1 MNYTVIVPF
10 YNEEKNISSFN
21 KELINNLKKIDN
33 GKRDLEIIY
42 IDDGSSDKTFSEL
55 KKLKTNT
62 FDTLIIKH
70 RTNLSQ
76 SAAINTGIN
85 QSKYENI
92 VIMDGDLQNDP
103 DDLGKMITEF
113 EKGTD
118 MLIGWRKH
126 RKDNFFSRT
135 LPSSIANFIVRLF
148 SKSKI
153 HDHGCAFK
161 IVRKNIIDDLTNWG
175 DFHRLLAARVA
186 NNGYQV
192 NEIEVKHNSRIHGQ
206 SNYGFSRILKVI
218 IDLLYLKFFK
228 NYKTQS
234 IYFFGLFSFFSFLL
248 SAFIFIYMLILKYFY
263 ATSFIQT
270 PLPILVIFLIM
281 IGLIFLFI
289 GILAQL
295 IINQNSKNINK
306 ESNIKEK
313 IYFKKIKKNS
323 IISEK

>member
-10 YNEEKNISSFN
+10 YNEAKNIQSFN
-21 KELINNLKKIDN
+21 NELIINLKKIDN
-33 GKRDLEIIY
+33 GKRNLEIVY
-42 IDDGSSDKTFSEL
+42 VDDGSSDETFNEL
-55 KKLKTNT
+55 KKLSTNT
-62 FDTLIIKH
+62 VETLIIKH

-76 SAAINTGIN
+76 SAAINTGIG

-103 DDLGKMITEF
+103 NDLAKMVSEF

-118 MLIGWRKH
+118 MLIGWRKY

-135 LPSSIANFIVRLF
+135 LPSNIANFIVRLF

-161 IVRKNIIDDLTNWG
+161 ILKKYVIDDFTNWG

-186 NNGYQV
+186 NNGYRV
-192 NEIEVKHNSRIHGQ
+192 DEIEVKHNRRIHGNT
-206 SNYGFSRILKVI
+206 NYGFSRTLKVF
-218 IDLLYLKFFK
+218 IDLLYLRFFRK
-228 NYKTQS
+228 YKTQS

-248 SAFIFIYMLILKYFY
+248 SILFFIYMLILKYIY
-263 ATSFIQT
+263 GTSFIQT
-270 PLPILVIFLIM
+270 PLPLLVIFLIM
-281 IGLIFLFI
+281 VGLIFLFF

-295 IINQNSKNINK
+295 IINQDSKNTNK
-306 ESNIKEK
+306 ESNIVEK
-313 IYFKKIKKNS
+313 IYFKKN
-323 IISEK
+323 

>member
-10 YNEEKNISSFN
+10 YNEAKNISSFN
-21 KELINNLKKIDN
+21 NELINNLKKIDN
-33 GKRDLEIIY
+33 GKRNLEIVY
-42 IDDGSSDKTFSEL
+42 VDDGSSDETFNEL
-55 KKLKTNT
+55 KKLSTNT
-62 FDTLIIKH
+62 VETLIIKH

-76 SAAINTGIN
+76 SAAINTGIG

-103 DDLGKMITEF
+103 NDLAKMVSEF

-126 RKDNFFSRT
+126 RKDNFFSRI
-135 LPSSIANFIVRLF
+135 LPSTIANFIVRLF
-148 SKSKI
+148 SRSKI

-161 IVRKNIIDDLTNWG
+161 ILKKEIIDDFTNWG
-175 DFHRLLAARVA
+175 DFHRLLAARIA

-192 NEIEVKHNSRIHGQ
+192 NEIEVKHNSRIHGR
-206 SNYGFSRILKVI
+206 SNYGFGRILKVI

-248 SAFIFIYMLILKYFY
+248 SILSFIYMLILKYFY

-270 PLPILVIFLIM
+270 PLPLLVIFLIM

-295 IINQNSKNINK
+295 IINQDSKNINK

-313 IYFKKIKKNS
+313 IYFKKN
-323 IISEK
+323 

>member
-10 YNEEKNISSFN
+10 YNEAKNIPSFN
-21 KELINNLKKIDN
+21 NELINNLKKIDN
-33 GKRDLEIIY
+33 GKRNLEIVY
-42 IDDGSSDKTFSEL
+42 VDDGSSDETFNEL
-55 KKLKTNT
+55 KKLSTNT
-62 FDTLIIKH
+62 VETLIIKH

-76 SAAINTGIN
+76 SAAINTGIG

-103 DDLGKMITEF
+103 NDLAKMVSEF

-126 RKDNFFSRT
+126 RKDNFFLRT
-135 LPSSIANFIVRLF
+135 LPSTIANFIVRLF
-148 SKSKI
+148 SRSKI

-161 IVRKNIIDDLTNWG
+161 ILKKEIIDDFTNWG
-175 DFHRLLAARVA
+175 DFHRLLAARLA

-192 NEIEVKHNSRIHGQ
+192 NEIEVKHNSRIHGR
-206 SNYGFSRILKVI
+206 SNYGFGRILKVI

-248 SAFIFIYMLILKYFY
+248 SILSFIYMLILKYFY

-270 PLPILVIFLIM
+270 PLPLLVIFLIM

-295 IINQNSKNINK
+295 IINQDSKNINK

-313 IYFKKIKKNS
+313 IYFKKN
-323 IISEK
+323 

>member
-10 YNEEKNISSFN
+10 YNEAKNIPSFN
-21 KELINNLKKIDN
+21 NELINNLKKIDN
-33 GKRDLEIIY
+33 GKRNLEIVY
-42 IDDGSSDKTFSEL
+42 VDDGSSDETFNEL
-55 KKLKTNT
+55 KKLSTNSVE
-62 FDTLIIKH
+62 TLIIKH

-76 SAAINTGIN
+76 SAAINTGIG

-103 DDLGKMITEF
+103 NDLAKMVSEF

-126 RKDNFFSRT
+126 RKDNFFLRT
-135 LPSSIANFIVRLF
+135 LPSTIANFIVRLF
-148 SKSKI
+148 SRSKI

-161 IVRKNIIDDLTNWG
+161 ILKKEIIDDFTNWG
-175 DFHRLLAARVA
+175 DFHRLLAARIA

-192 NEIEVKHNSRIHGQ
+192 NEIEVKHNSRIHGR
-206 SNYGFSRILKVI
+206 SNYGFGRILKVI

-248 SAFIFIYMLILKYFY
+248 SILFFIYMLILKYFY

-270 PLPILVIFLIM
+270 PLPLLVIFLIM

-295 IINQNSKNINK
+295 IINQDSKNINK

-313 IYFKKIKKNS
+313 IYFKKN
-323 IISEK
+323 

>member
-10 YNEEKNISSFN
+10 YNEAKNISSFN
-21 KELINNLKKIDN
+21 YELINNLKKIDN
-33 GKRDLEIIY
+33 GKRNLEIIY
-42 IDDGSSDKTFSEL
+42 VDDGSSDETFNEL
-55 KKLKTNT
+55 KKLSINT
-62 FDTLIIKH
+62 VETLIIKH

-76 SAAINTGIN
+76 SAAINTGIG

-103 DDLGKMITEF
+103 NDLAKMVSEF

-126 RKDNFFSRT
+126 RKDNFFLKT
-135 LPSSIANFIVRLF
+135 LPSTIANFIVRLF
-148 SKSKI
+148 SRSKI

-161 IVRKNIIDDLTNWG
+161 ILKKEIIDDFTNWG
-175 DFHRLLAARVA
+175 DFHRLLAARLA

-192 NEIEVKHNSRIHGQ
+192 NEIEVKHNSRIHGR
-206 SNYGFSRILKVI
+206 SNYGFGRILKVI

-228 NYKTQS
+228 NYKIQS
-234 IYFFGLFSFFSFLL
+234 IYFFGLFSFLSFLL
-248 SAFIFIYMLILKYFY
+248 SILFFIYMLILKYFY

-270 PLPILVIFLIM
+270 PLPLLVIFLIM

-295 IINQNSKNINK
+295 IINQDSKNINK

-313 IYFKKIKKNS
+313 IYFKKN
-323 IISEK
+323 

>member
-1 MNYTVIVPF
+1 MNYTLIVPF

-21 KELINNLKKIDN
+21 NELINNLKKIDD
-33 GKRDLEIIY
+33 GKRNLEIIY
-42 IDDGSSDKTFSEL
+42 VDDGSNDQTFEEL
-55 KKLKTNT
+55 KKLNTNT
-62 FDTLIIKH
+62 FETLIIKH
-70 RTNLSQ
+70 RSNLSQ
-76 SAAINTGIN
+76 SAAIYTGIH

-92 VIMDGDLQNDP
+92 IIMDGDLQNDP
-103 DDLGKMITEF
+103 NDLTKMVSEF

-118 MLIGWRKH
+118 MIIGWRKH

-135 LPSSIANFIVRLF
+135 LPSTIANFIVRLF

-161 IVRKNIIDDLTNWG
+161 ILKKNIIDDFTNWG

-186 NNGYQV
+186 NNGHKV

-206 SNYGFSRILKVI
+206 SKYGFGRILKI
-218 IDLLYLKFFK
+218 FIDLIYLKFFK

-248 SAFIFIYMLILKYFY
+248 SAFFFIYMLILKYIY
-263 ATSFIQT
+263 GTSFIQT
-270 PLPILVIFLIM
+270 PLPLLIIFLIM
-281 IGLIFLFI
+281 VGLIFLFI

-295 IINQNSKNINK
+295 IINQDSKNTKNENYVEK
-306 ESNIKEK
+306 K
-313 IYFKKIKKNS
+313 IYFKKN
-323 IISEK
+323 

>member
-1 MNYTVIVPF
+1 MNYTVIVPL
-10 YNEEKNISSFN
+10 YNEAKNISSFN
-21 KELINNLKKIDN
+21 YELINNLKKIDN
-33 GKRDLEIIY
+33 GKRNLEIIY
-42 IDDGSSDKTFSEL
+42 VDDGSSDETFNEL
-55 KKLKTNT
+55 KKLSINT
-62 FDTLIIKH
+62 VETLIIKH

-76 SAAINTGIN
+76 SAAINTGIG

-103 DDLGKMITEF
+103 NDLAKMVSEF

-126 RKDNFFSRT
+126 RKDNFFLRT
-135 LPSSIANFIVRLF
+135 LPSTIANFIVRLF
-148 SKSKI
+148 SRSKI

-161 IVRKNIIDDLTNWG
+161 ILKKEIIDDFTNWG
-175 DFHRLLAARVA
+175 DFHRLLAARLA

-192 NEIEVKHNSRIHGQ
+192 NEIEVKHKSRIHGH
-206 SNYGFSRILKVI
+206 SNYGFGRILKVI

-248 SAFIFIYMLILKYFY
+248 SILFFIYMLILKYFY

-270 PLPILVIFLIM
+270 PLPLLIIFLIM

-295 IINQNSKNINK
+295 IINQDSKNINK

-313 IYFKKIKKNS
+313 IYFKKN
-323 IISEK
+323 

>member
-1 MNYTVIVPF
+1 MNYTIIVPF
-10 YNEEKNISSFN
+10 YNEAKNIASFN
-21 KELINNLKKIDN
+21 NELINNLKKIDN
-33 GKRDLEIIY
+33 GKRNLEIVY
-42 IDDGSSDKTFSEL
+42 VDDGSSDETFNEL
-55 KKLKTNT
+55 KKLSTNT
-62 FDTLIIKH
+62 VETLIIKH
-70 RTNLSQ
+70 HTNLSQ
-76 SAAINTGIN
+76 SAAINTGIG

-103 DDLGKMITEF
+103 NDLAKMVSEF

-118 MLIGWRKH
+118 MVIGWRKH
-126 RKDNFFSRT
+126 RKDNFFLRT
-135 LPSSIANFIVRLF
+135 LPSTIANFIVRLF

-161 IVRKNIIDDLTNWG
+161 ILKKEIIDDFTNWG
-175 DFHRLLAARVA
+175 DFHRLLAARLA

-192 NEIEVKHNSRIHGQ
+192 NEIEVKHNSRIHGR
-206 SNYGFSRILKVI
+206 SNYGFGRILKVI
-218 IDLLYLKFFK
+218 IDLFYLKFFK

-248 SAFIFIYMLILKYFY
+248 SILFFIYMLILKYFY

-270 PLPILVIFLIM
+270 PLPLLVIFLIM

-295 IINQNSKNINK
+295 IINQDSKNINK

-313 IYFKKIKKNS
+313 IYFKKN
-323 IISEK
+323 

>member
-1 MNYTVIVPF
+1 MNYTIIVPF
-10 YNEEKNISSFN
+10 YNEEENISPFN
-21 KELINNLKKIDN
+21 NELINNLKKIDN
-33 GKRDLEIIY
+33 GKRNLEIIY
-42 IDDGSSDKTFSEL
+42 VDDGSNDETFNEL
-55 KKLKTNT
+55 KKLSTNT
-62 FDTLIIKH
+62 FETLIIKH
-70 RTNLSQ
+70 HTNLSQ
-76 SAAINTGIN
+76 SAAINTGIG

-103 DDLGKMITEF
+103 NDLAKMVSEF

-126 RKDNFFSRT
+126 RKDNFFLRT
-135 LPSSIANFIVRLF
+135 LPSTIANFIVRLF
-148 SKSKI
+148 SRSKI

-161 IVRKNIIDDLTNWG
+161 ILKKEIIDDFTNWG
-175 DFHRLLAARVA
+175 DFHRLLAARLA

-192 NEIEVKHNSRIHGQ
+192 NEIEVKHNSRIHGR
-206 SNYGFSRILKVI
+206 SNYGFGRILKVI

-248 SAFIFIYMLILKYFY
+248 SILFFIYMLILKYFY

-270 PLPILVIFLIM
+270 PLPLLVIFLIM

-295 IINQNSKNINK
+295 IINQDSKNINK

-313 IYFKKIKKNS
+313 IYFKKN
-323 IISEK
+323 

>member
-10 YNEEKNISSFN
+10 YNEEKNVSSFN
-21 KELINNLKKIDN
+21 KELINNLNKISGEKK
-33 GKRDLEIIY
+33 RYLEIIY
-42 IDDGSSDKTFSEL
+42 IDDGSNDKTFEEL
-55 KKLKTNT
+55 KKLKTNI
-62 FDTLIIKH
+62 FETLIIKH
-70 RTNLSQ
+70 RNNLSQ
-76 SAAINTGIN
+76 SAAINTGIL

-92 VIMDGDLQNDP
+92 IIMDGDLQNDP
-103 DDLGKMITEF
+103 DDLDKMVLEF

-126 RKDNFFSRT
+126 RNDNFFFRT
-135 LPSSIANFIVRLF
+135 LPSIIANFIVRFF

-161 IVRKNIIDDLTNWG
+161 ILKKKVVDDFTNWG

-192 NEIEVKHNSRIHGQ
+192 NEIEVKHNRRMYGK
-206 SNYGFSRILKVI
+206 SNYGFSRILKVF
-218 IDLLYLKFFK
+218 IDLMYLRFFK

-234 IYFFGLFSFFSFLL
+234 IYFFGLFSFISFFLSFSF
-248 SAFIFIYMLILKYFY
+248 FIYMLILKYVY
-263 ATSFIQT
+263 ETSFILT
-270 PLPILVIFLIM
+270 PLPLLVIFLFM

-295 IINQNSKNINK
+295 IINQGSGDIKK
-306 ESNIKEK
+306 ENQIEEK
-313 IYFKKIKKNS
+313 IYFKKN
-323 IISEK
+323 

>member
-10 YNEEKNISSFN
+10 YNEAKNIPSFN
-21 KELINNLKKIDN
+21 NELINNLKKIDN
-33 GKRDLEIIY
+33 EQRNLEIVY
-42 IDDGSSDKTFSEL
+42 VDDGSSDETFNEL
-55 KKLKTNT
+55 KKLSTNT
-62 FDTLIIKH
+62 IETLIIKH

-76 SAAINTGIN
+76 SAAINTGIG

-103 DDLGKMITEF
+103 NDLAKMVSEF

-126 RKDNFFSRT
+126 RKDNFFLRT
-135 LPSSIANFIVRLF
+135 LPSTIANFIVRLF
-148 SKSKI
+148 SRSKI

-161 IVRKNIIDDLTNWG
+161 ILKKEIIDDFTNWG
-175 DFHRLLAARVA
+175 DFHRLLAARLA

-192 NEIEVKHNSRIHGQ
+192 NEIEVKHNSRIHGR
-206 SNYGFSRILKVI
+206 SNYGFGRILKVI

-248 SAFIFIYMLILKYFY
+248 SILFFIYMVILKYFY

-270 PLPILVIFLIM
+270 PLPLLVIFLIM

-295 IINQNSKNINK
+295 IINQDSKNINK

-313 IYFKKIKKNS
+313 IYFKKN
-323 IISEK
+323 

>member
-10 YNEEKNISSFN
+10 YNEAKNISSFN
-21 KELINNLKKIDN
+21 NELINNLKKIDN
-33 GKRDLEIIY
+33 EKRNLEIVY
-42 IDDGSSDKTFSEL
+42 VDDGSSDETFNEL
-55 KKLKTNT
+55 KKLSTNSVE
-62 FDTLIIKH
+62 TLIIKH

-76 SAAINTGIN
+76 SAAINTGIG

-103 DDLGKMITEF
+103 NDLAKMVSEF

-126 RKDNFFSRT
+126 RKDNFFLRT
-135 LPSSIANFIVRLF
+135 LPSTIANFIVRLF
-148 SKSKI
+148 SRSKI
-153 HDHGCAFK
+153 LDHGCAFK
-161 IVRKNIIDDLTNWG
+161 ILKKEIINDFTNWG
-175 DFHRLLAARVA
+175 DFHRLLAARLA

-192 NEIEVKHNSRIHGQ
+192 NEIEVKHNSRIHGR
-206 SNYGFSRILKVI
+206 SNYGFGRILKVI

-248 SAFIFIYMLILKYFY
+248 SILFFIYMLILKYFY

-270 PLPILVIFLIM
+270 PLPLLVIFLIM

-295 IINQNSKNINK
+295 IINQDSKNINK

-313 IYFKKIKKNS
+313 IYFKKN
-323 IISEK
+323 

>member
-10 YNEEKNISSFN
+10 YNEAKNISSFN
-21 KELINNLKKIDN
+21 YELINNLKKIDN
-33 GKRDLEIIY
+33 GKRNLEIIY
-42 IDDGSSDKTFSEL
+42 VDDGSSDETFNEL
-55 KKLKTNT
+55 KKLSINT
-62 FDTLIIKH
+62 VETLIIKH

-76 SAAINTGIN
+76 SAAINTGIG

-103 DDLGKMITEF
+103 NDLAKMVSEF

-126 RKDNFFSRT
+126 RKDNFFLRT
-135 LPSSIANFIVRLF
+135 LPSTIANFIVRLF
-148 SKSKI
+148 SRSKI

-161 IVRKNIIDDLTNWG
+161 ILKKEIIDDFTNWG
-175 DFHRLLAARVA
+175 DFHRLLAARLT

-192 NEIEVKHNSRIHGQ
+192 NEIEVKHNSRIHGR
-206 SNYGFSRILKVI
+206 SNYGFGRILKVI

-248 SAFIFIYMLILKYFY
+248 SILFFIYMLILKYFY
-263 ATSFIQT
+263 ATTFIQT
-270 PLPILVIFLIM
+270 PLPLLVIFLIM

-295 IINQNSKNINK
+295 IINQDSKNINK

-313 IYFKKIKKNS
+313 IYFKKN
-323 IISEK
+323 

>member
-10 YNEEKNISSFN
+10 YNEAKNISSFN
-21 KELINNLKKIDN
+21 YELINNLKKIDN
-33 GKRDLEIIY
+33 GKRNLEIIY
-42 IDDGSSDKTFSEL
+42 VDDGSSDETFNEL
-55 KKLKTNT
+55 KKLSINT
-62 FDTLIIKH
+62 VETLIIKH

-76 SAAINTGIN
+76 SAAINTGIG

-103 DDLGKMITEF
+103 NDLAKMVSEF

-126 RKDNFFSRT
+126 RKDNFFSRI
-135 LPSSIANFIVRLF
+135 LPSTIANFIVRLF
-148 SKSKI
+148 SRSKI

-161 IVRKNIIDDLTNWG
+161 ILKKEIIDDFTNWG
-175 DFHRLLAARVA
+175 DFHRLLAARLA

-192 NEIEVKHNSRIHGQ
+192 NEIEVKHNSRIHGR
-206 SNYGFSRILKVI
+206 SNYGFGRILKVI

-248 SAFIFIYMLILKYFY
+248 SILFFIYMLILKYFY

-270 PLPILVIFLIM
+270 PLPLLIIFLIM

-295 IINQNSKNINK
+295 IINQDSKNINK
-306 ESNIKEK
+306 EINIKEK
-313 IYFKKIKKNS
+313 IYFKKS
-323 IISEK
+323 

>member
-10 YNEEKNISSFN
+10 YNEAKNISSFN
-21 KELINNLKKIDN
+21 YELINNLKKIDN
-33 GKRDLEIIY
+33 GKRNLEIVY
-42 IDDGSSDKTFSEL
+42 VDDGSSDETFNEL
-55 KKLKTNT
+55 KKLSTNT
-62 FDTLIIKH
+62 VETLIIKH

-76 SAAINTGIN
+76 SAAINTGIG

-103 DDLGKMITEF
+103 NDLAKMVSEF

-126 RKDNFFSRT
+126 RKDNFFSRI
-135 LPSSIANFIVRLF
+135 LPSTIANFIVRLF
-148 SKSKI
+148 SRSKI

-161 IVRKNIIDDLTNWG
+161 ILKKEIINDFTNWG
-175 DFHRLLAARVA
+175 DFHRLLAARLA

-192 NEIEVKHNSRIHGQ
+192 NEIEVKHNSRIHGR
-206 SNYGFSRILKVI
+206 SNYGFGRILKVI

-248 SAFIFIYMLILKYFY
+248 SILFFIYMLILKYFY

-270 PLPILVIFLIM
+270 PLPLLVIFLIM

-295 IINQNSKNINK
+295 IINQDSKNINK

-313 IYFKKIKKNS
+313 IYFKKN
-323 IISEK
+323 

>member
-10 YNEEKNISSFN
+10 YNEAKNISSFN
-21 KELINNLKKIDN
+21 NELINNLKKIDN
-33 GKRDLEIIY
+33 GKRNLEIVY
-42 IDDGSSDKTFSEL
+42 VDDGSSDETFKEL
-55 KKLKTNT
+55 KKLSTNT
-62 FDTLIIKH
+62 VETLIIKH
-70 RTNLSQ
+70 HTNLSQ
-76 SAAINTGIN
+76 SAAINTGIG

-103 DDLGKMITEF
+103 NDLAKMVSEF

-126 RKDNFFSRT
+126 RKDNFFLRT
-135 LPSSIANFIVRLF
+135 LPSTIANFIVRLF
-148 SKSKI
+148 SRSKI

-161 IVRKNIIDDLTNWG
+161 ILKKEIIDDFTNWG
-175 DFHRLLAARVA
+175 DFHRLLAARLA

-192 NEIEVKHNSRIHGQ
+192 NEIEVKHNSRIHGR
-206 SNYGFSRILKVI
+206 SNYGFGRILKVI

-248 SAFIFIYMLILKYFY
+248 SILFFIYMLILKYFY

-270 PLPILVIFLIM
+270 PLPLLVIFLIM

-295 IINQNSKNINK
+295 IINQDSKNINK

-313 IYFKKIKKNS
+313 IYFKKS
-323 IISEK
+323 

>member
-10 YNEEKNISSFN
+10 YNEAKNISSFN
-21 KELINNLKKIDN
+21 NKLINNLKKIDN
-33 GKRDLEIIY
+33 EKRNLEIVY
-42 IDDGSSDKTFSEL
+42 VDDGSSDETFNEL
-55 KKLKTNT
+55 KKLSTNT
-62 FDTLIIKH
+62 VETLIIKH
-70 RTNLSQ
+70 HTNLSQ
-76 SAAINTGIN
+76 SAAINTGIG

-103 DDLGKMITEF
+103 NDLAKMVSEF

-126 RKDNFFSRT
+126 RKDNFFLRT
-135 LPSSIANFIVRLF
+135 LPSTIANFIVRLF
-148 SKSKI
+148 SRSKI

-161 IVRKNIIDDLTNWG
+161 ILKKEIIDDFTNWG
-175 DFHRLLAARVA
+175 DFHRLLAARLA

-192 NEIEVKHNSRIHGQ
+192 NEIEVKHNSRIHGR
-206 SNYGFSRILKVI
+206 SNYGFGRILKVI

-248 SAFIFIYMLILKYFY
+248 SILFFIYMLILKYFY

-270 PLPILVIFLIM
+270 PLPLLIIFLIM

-295 IINQNSKNINK
+295 IINQDSKNINK

-313 IYFKKIKKNS
+313 IYFKKN
-323 IISEK
+323 

>member
-10 YNEEKNISSFN
+10 YNEAKNIPSFN
-21 KELINNLKKIDN
+21 NELINNLKKIDN
-33 GKRDLEIIY
+33 GKRNLEIVY
-42 IDDGSSDKTFSEL
+42 VDDGSSDETFNEL
-55 KKLKTNT
+55 KKLSTNT
-62 FDTLIIKH
+62 VETLIIKH

-76 SAAINTGIN
+76 SAAINTGIG

-103 DDLGKMITEF
+103 NDLAKMVSEY

-126 RKDNFFSRT
+126 RKDNFFLRT
-135 LPSSIANFIVRLF
+135 LPSTIANFIVRLF
-148 SKSKI
+148 SRSKI

-161 IVRKNIIDDLTNWG
+161 ILKKEIIDDFTNWG
-175 DFHRLLAARVA
+175 DFHRLLAARLA

-192 NEIEVKHNSRIHGQ
+192 NEIEVKHNSRIHGR
-206 SNYGFSRILKVI
+206 SNYGFGRILKVI

-248 SAFIFIYMLILKYFY
+248 SILFFIYMLILKYFY

-270 PLPILVIFLIM
+270 PLPLLVIFLIM

-295 IINQNSKNINK
+295 IINQDNKNINK
-306 ESNIKEK
+306 ENNIKEK
-313 IYFKKIKKNS
+313 IYFKKN
-323 IISEK
+323 

>member
-10 YNEEKNISSFN
+10 YNEAKNIQSFN
-21 KELINNLKKIDN
+21 NELINNLKKIDN
-33 GKRDLEIIY
+33 GKRNLEIVY
-42 IDDGSSDKTFSEL
+42 VDDGSSDETFNEL
-55 KKLKTNT
+55 KKLSTNSVE
-62 FDTLIIKH
+62 TLIIKH

-76 SAAINTGIN
+76 SAAINTGIG

-103 DDLGKMITEF
+103 DDLAKMVSEF

-135 LPSSIANFIVRLF
+135 LPSTIANFIVRLF
-148 SKSKI
+148 SRSKI

-161 IVRKNIIDDLTNWG
+161 ILKKEIIDDFTNWG
-175 DFHRLLAARVA
+175 DFHRLLAARLA

-192 NEIEVKHNSRIHGQ
+192 NEIEVKHNSRIHGR
-206 SNYGFSRILKVI
+206 SNYGFGRILKVI

-248 SAFIFIYMLILKYFY
+248 SILSFIYMLILKYFY
-263 ATSFIQT
+263 TTSFIQT
-270 PLPILVIFLIM
+270 PLPLLVIFFIM
-281 IGLIFLFI
+281 ICLIFLFI

-295 IINQNSKNINK
+295 IINQDSKNINK

-313 IYFKKIKKNS
+313 IYFKKN
-323 IISEK
+323 

>member
-10 YNEEKNISSFN
+10 YNEAKNIPSFN
-21 KELINNLKKIDN
+21 NELINNLKKIDN
-33 GKRDLEIIY
+33 GKRNLEIVY
-42 IDDGSSDKTFSEL
+42 VDDGSSDETFNEL
-55 KKLKTNT
+55 KKLSTNT
-62 FDTLIIKH
+62 VETLIIKH

-76 SAAINTGIN
+76 SAAINTGIG

-103 DDLGKMITEF
+103 NDLAKMVSEF

-126 RKDNFFSRT
+126 RKDNFFSRI
-135 LPSSIANFIVRLF
+135 LPSTIANFIVRLF
-148 SKSKI
+148 SRSKI

-161 IVRKNIIDDLTNWG
+161 ILKKEIIDDFTNWG
-175 DFHRLLAARVA
+175 DFHRLLAARLA

-192 NEIEVKHNSRIHGQ
+192 NEIEVKHNRRIHGR

-248 SAFIFIYMLILKYFY
+248 SILFFIYMLILKYFY

-270 PLPILVIFLIM
+270 PLPLLIIFLIM

-295 IINQNSKNINK
+295 IINQDSKNINK

-313 IYFKKIKKNS
+313 IYFKKN
-323 IISEK
+323 

>member
-10 YNEEKNISSFN
+10 YNEAKNISSFN
-21 KELINNLKKIDN
+21 NELINNLKKIDN
-33 GKRDLEIIY
+33 GKRNLEIIY
-42 IDDGSSDKTFSEL
+42 VDDGSSDETFNEL
-55 KKLKTNT
+55 KKLSINT
-62 FDTLIIKH
+62 VETLIIKH

-76 SAAINTGIN
+76 SAAINTGIG

-103 DDLGKMITEF
+103 NDLAKMVSEF

-135 LPSSIANFIVRLF
+135 LPSTIANFIVRLF
-148 SKSKI
+148 SRSKI

-161 IVRKNIIDDLTNWG
+161 ILKKEIIDDFSNWG
-175 DFHRLLAARVA
+175 DFHRLLAARLA

-192 NEIEVKHNSRIHGQ
+192 NEIEVKHNSRIHGR
-206 SNYGFSRILKVI
+206 SNYGFGRILKVI
-218 IDLLYLKFFK
+218 IDLFYLKFFK

-248 SAFIFIYMLILKYFY
+248 SILFFIYMLILKYFY

-270 PLPILVIFLIM
+270 PLPLLIIFLIM
-281 IGLIFLFI
+281 VGLIFLFI

-295 IINQNSKNINK
+295 IINQDSKNINK

-313 IYFKKIKKNS
+313 IYFKKN
-323 IISEK
+323 